1 VLTAPSA
8 SFAAPIEVLHR
19 FDIND
24 LIAELKSKIMSR
36 SSAGIKQLAKIFKA
50 MDSNGNGQL
59 DVEDFR
65 WGFIDFGFNL
75 T

>member
-50 MDSNGNGQL
+50 MD
-59 DVEDFR
+59 VEDFR